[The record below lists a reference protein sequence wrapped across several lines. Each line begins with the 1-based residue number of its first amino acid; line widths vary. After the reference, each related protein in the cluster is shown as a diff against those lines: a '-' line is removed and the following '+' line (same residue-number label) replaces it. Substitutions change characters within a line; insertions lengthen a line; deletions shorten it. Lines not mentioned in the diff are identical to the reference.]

1 MWSHISKW
9 TDLDFEEKGNR
20 VMFVARCCHQVY
32 EALIFLPMPHCHC
45 LLIVVTK
52 MYG

>member
-9 TDLDFEEKGNR
+9 TDLDFEEKGSK
-20 VMFVARCCHQVY
+20 VMFVTRRCHQVY
-32 EALIFLPMPHCHC
+32 EALISVPMSHC
-45 LLIVVTK
+45 LLMVVTK